1 MKALIIFSIL
11 LGTLFRIIW
20 PTDMEWKSDEQNL
33 TQMAVKAAAENKFPA
48 VGIPS
53 SQGVPN
59 PALSVWIIALFAR
72 ASPDPVFIV
81 SVIQWLNALAIWG
94 FFLFALFNFEGE
106 EQAFW
111 LLGLALFSV
120 SPLPVLY
127 SRKIWQ
133 QCLIPPFT
141 LGLFIGHSKRFKNW
155 GSFLWGLSGI
165 MIAQIHMAGFFL
177 VPSLLAA
184 TLYKEIKEK
193 NKINS
198 RSLIFW
204 TIGTLVGALG
214 LIPWILSTHPQSGLR
229 EFGLN
234 YLNQVFR
241 FQFFS
246 RWMLDVLGFGF
257 EYYAR
262 PIFWKLIFENP
273 LFGIAHLVCLVI
285 GIKSIISAGKDRSL
299 SVGLYSLAFFWFY
312 GLCLTLLGHP
322 IPPHYLILAYPF
334 THILFIRVVPGI
346 LLRTFLILSQAL
358 MTGVFLYFVH
368 INGGAPGEYQQ
379 TFSSQ
384 TYEHR

>member
-1 MKALIIFSIL
+1 
-11 LGTLFRIIW
+11 
-20 PTDMEWKSDEQNL
+20 MEWKSDEQNL
-33 TQMAVKAAAENKFPA
+33 TQMAVKAVVENKFPT

-59 PALSVWIIALFAR
+59 PGLSVWLIALFAR
-72 ASPDPVFIV
+72 VSSDPIFIV
-81 SVIQWLNALAIWG
+81 SVIQWLNVLTLWG
-94 FFLFALFNFEGE
+94 FFLFALFNFKGE
-106 EQAFW
+106 ERAFW

-141 LGLFIGHSKRFKNW
+141 LALFIGHSHRIKNW

-177 VPSLLAA
+177 VPSLLGA
-184 TLYKEIKEK
+184 TLYKEIRKT
-193 NKINS
+193 NKINT
-198 RSLIFW
+198 RALVFW
-204 TIGTLVGALG
+204 SAGTLVGALG

-229 EFGLN
+229 EFGLT
-234 YLNQVFR
+234 YLKQVFR

-257 EYYAR
+257 DYYAR

-273 LFGIAHLVCLVI
+273 LFGVAHLICLVV
-285 GIKSIISAGKDRSL
+285 GIKSIFPAIKTRTH
-299 SVGLYSLAFFWFY
+299 SVGLYSLAFFWLY
-312 GLCLTLLGHP
+312 GLCLTLLGLP

-334 THILFIRVVPGI
+334 THILFIRVVPGMW
-346 LLRTFLILSQAL
+346 LRTSLILSQAL
-358 MTGVFLYFVH
+358 ITGTFLYFVH
-368 INGGAPGEYQQ
+368 VNGGSPGEYQK

-384 TYEHR
+384 THEQR